1 MKLAL
6 NIYTDDTLTEVKR
19 TVEAERVK
27 IPYRVAMNIVSSLEG
42 ADIDNTNNMIQ
53 LISGSTDKLDKIVKA
68 TFGVTENELECVDAG
83 ELGAVAVELYNWALE
98 KVQSIK
104 GNSSKNA

>member
-1 MKLAL
+1 MNLAL

-19 TVEAERVK
+19 TAEAERVK

-98 KVQSIK
+98 KVKSIK